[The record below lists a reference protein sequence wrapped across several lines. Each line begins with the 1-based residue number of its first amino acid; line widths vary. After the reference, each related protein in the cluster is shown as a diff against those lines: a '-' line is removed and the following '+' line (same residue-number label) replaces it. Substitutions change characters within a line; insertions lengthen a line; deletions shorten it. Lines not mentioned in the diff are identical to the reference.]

1 MEEENIAWGL
11 RIEREERE
19 RRKVNRMMR
28 IAAGGADEASTE
40 PGRKGEEDEKE
51 LTVAEKQKM
60 VVDAIRFGIEKYFA
74 PPLALHASEK
84 QLLILLRLIA
94 TTSQTS
100 FHVTTFVR
108 IDKALF
114 NFPSPGALAGVID
127 HWDLTSPASGTSHA
141 SRTPARTGR

>member
-74 PPLALHASEK
+74 PPLVLHASEK
-84 QLLILLRLIA
+84 QLLTLLC
-94 TTSQTS
+94 
-100 FHVTTFVR
+100 V
-108 IDKALF
+108 
-114 NFPSPGALAGVID
+114 
-127 HWDLTSPASGTSHA
+127 
-141 SRTPARTGR
+141 